1 MIDEQVVNRAV
12 RAALEEDVGT
22 GDITSQAVVEEG
34 VRARARIVA
43 REQLVVA
50 GLAVARA
57 VFAHLDREVEFQESC
72 RDGDAREAG
81 EDLATLEGPARA
93 ILAGERTALNFL
105 QRMSGIATGANR
117 FVAAARGAKIE
128 IADTRKTVPGL
139 RAFDKYAVRI
149 GGGVNHRAGLYDAVL
164 IKDNHWRLAGG
175 VGEAVRRA
183 RLQLDGPAADA
194 TIEIEVGTIDEVR
207 DALDAGADALLLD
220 NMDEATLARAIAL
233 ARGRAFLEISGG
245 VREPDIARLASL
257 GVDRISVG
265 ALTHSARAVDIA
277 LELEPL

>member
-12 RAALEEDVGT
+12 RAALEEDLGT
-22 GDITSQAVVEEG
+22 GDITSLAVVDAEVG
-34 VRARARIVA
+34 ARARIVA

-57 VFAHLDREVEFQESC
+57 VFGQVDREVEFQESC
-72 RDGDAREAG
+72 RDGDTPKAG
-81 EDLATLEGPARA
+81 ESLASLRGRARA

-105 QRMSGIATGANR
+105 QRMSGIATAAGR
-117 FVAAARGAKIE
+117 FVAAAGGANIE
-128 IADTRKTVPGL
+128 IADTRKTAPGL

-175 VGEAVRRA
+175 VGEAMRRA
-183 RLQLDGPAADA
+183 RRKFDGVATSV
-194 TIEIEVGTIDEVR
+194 TIEIEVGTIDEVNE
-207 DALDAGADALLLD
+207 ALDAGAEALLLD
-220 NMDEATLARAIAL
+220 NMDRATLAQAIEL

-245 VREPDIARLASL
+245 VREQDIPNLSSL
-257 GVDRISVG
+257 GVNRISVG
-265 ALTHSARAVDIA
+265 ALTHSVRAVDIA

>member
-12 RAALEEDVGT
+12 RMALEEDLGT
-22 GDITSQAVVEEG
+22 GDITSQAVVDAE
-34 VRARARIVA
+34 VRARAQIVA
-43 REQLVVA
+43 REQMVVA

-57 VFAHLDREVEFQESC
+57 VFARVDREVEFQDSC
-72 RDGDAREAG
+72 HDGDTPKAG
-81 EDLATLEGPARA
+81 ESLASLRGPARA

-105 QRMSGIATGANR
+105 QRMSGIATAARR
-117 FVAAARGAKIE
+117 FVTAAHGASIE

-175 VGEAVRRA
+175 VGEAMRRA
-183 RLQLDGPAADA
+183 RRKINGAAASA

-207 DALDAGADALLLD
+207 EALDAGAEALLLD
-220 NMDEATLARAIAL
+220 NMDQATLAQAVEL

-245 VREPDIARLASL
+245 VREQDIPRLSSL
-257 GVDRISVG
+257 GVNRISVG
-265 ALTHSARAVDIA
+265 ALTHSVRAVDIA

>member
-12 RAALEEDVGT
+12 QAALDEDLGS
-22 GDITSQAVVEEG
+22 GDITSQAVIG
-34 VRARARIVA
+34 AGMRAAARIVA
-43 REQLVVA
+43 RERMVVA

-57 VFAHLDREVEFQESC
+57 VFARVDPEVEFNESG
-72 RDGDAREAG
+72 RDGEEAMEG
-81 EDLATLEGPARA
+81 ESLAGLRGSARA

-105 QRMSGIATGANR
+105 QRMSGIATAAR
-117 FVAAARGAKIE
+117 RYVDAARGAGIE

-149 GGGVNHRAGLYDAVL
+149 GGGVNHRAGLYDAIL

-175 VGEAVRRA
+175 VAEAVRRA
-183 RLQLDGPAADA
+183 RRAFEGVTGDRM
-194 TIEIEVGTIDEVR
+194 IEIEVGTVDEVR
-207 DALDAGADALLLD
+207 EALDAGAGALLLD
-220 NMDEATLARAIAL
+220 NMDPKTLALAVEV

-245 VREPDIARLASL
+245 VRERDIAALSSL
-257 GVDRISVG
+257 GVNRISVG
-265 ALTHSARAVDIA
+265 ALTHSVRAVDIA

>member
-57 VFAHLDREVEFQESC
+57 VFAHLDRRVEFQESC
-72 RDGDAREAG
+72 RDGDTREAG
-81 EDLATLEGPARA
+81 EDLATLQGPARA

-105 QRMSGIATGANR
+105 QRMSGIATGASR
-117 FVAAARGAKIE
+117 FVAAARGAKVE

-139 RAFDKYAVRI
+139 RAFDKYAVRM
-149 GGGVNHRAGLYDAVL
+149 GGGVNHRAGLYDAIL

-175 VGEAVRRA
+175 IGKAVRRA
-183 RLQLDGPAADA
+183 RLQINGPAEDA

-207 DALDAGADALLLD
+207 DALDAGAEALLLD
-220 NMDEATLARAIAL
+220 NMDEATLTRAIEL

-245 VREPDIARLASL
+245 IRKPDIARLASL
-257 GVDRISVG
+257 GVNRISVG
-265 ALTHSARAVDIA
+265 ALTHSAQAVDIA